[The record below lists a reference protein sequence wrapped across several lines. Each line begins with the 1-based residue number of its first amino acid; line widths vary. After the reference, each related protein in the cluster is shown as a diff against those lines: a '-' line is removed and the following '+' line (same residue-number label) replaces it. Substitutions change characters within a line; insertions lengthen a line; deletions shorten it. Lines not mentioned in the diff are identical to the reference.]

1 MTINLIISYAFVKLF
16 KRTESKSTS
25 IRLKN
30 SRLLIASL
38 GYYFFY
44 K

>member
-1 MTINLIISYAFVKLF
+1 MAINLTISYAFVKLF

-25 IRLKN
+25 IILK
-30 SRLLIASL
+30 
-38 GYYFFY
+38 